1 MNKFVKFPLVLGIVG
16 VICTGALSLVYEIT
30 KDKIAYNKNKV
41 AIDLMSGIVEDIS
54 VMRQIYQQKSFNE
67 LNGFNKNDD

>member
-30 KDKIAYNKNKV
+30 KDNMCVFSTIIWINNY
-41 AIDLMSGIVEDIS
+41 ITC
-54 VMRQIYQQKSFNE
+54 
-67 LNGFNKNDD
+67 